1 MRRGSYRAC
10 QGQTKETL
18 HLPNVGLCVMT
29 THDRVHPEA
38 DDGCVIQSEALRRA
52 RQAAARRHHLLTTG
66 RPRSAL
72 IVAARPTGAL
82 DGVAA
87 LVELDLEL
95 SETAE
100 EPRRRI
106 KVVES
111 VPLVLASRALA
122 GLSIDVFVAFPP
134 EDDVL
139 VEWSA

>member
-1 MRRGSYRAC
+1 MTAARSMR
-10 QGQTKETL
+10 TM
-18 HLPNVGLCVMT
+18 LCMT
-29 THDRVHPEA
+29 
-38 DDGCVIQSEALRRA
+38 QSQALRHA

-95 SETAE
+95 SATEQ
-100 EPRRRI
+100 EPGRRI

-122 GLSIDVFVAFPP
+122 GLSIDVFVAHPP

-139 VEWSA
+139 IEWSA

>member
-1 MRRGSYRAC
+1 MTAALAMRTMCR
-10 QGQTKETL
+10 
-18 HLPNVGLCVMT
+18 MT
-29 THDRVHPEA
+29 
-38 DDGCVIQSEALRRA
+38 QSQALRHA

-95 SETAE
+95 SATEQ
-100 EPRRRI
+100 EPGRRI

-122 GLSIDVFVAFPP
+122 GLSIDVFVAHPP

-139 VEWSA
+139 IEWSA